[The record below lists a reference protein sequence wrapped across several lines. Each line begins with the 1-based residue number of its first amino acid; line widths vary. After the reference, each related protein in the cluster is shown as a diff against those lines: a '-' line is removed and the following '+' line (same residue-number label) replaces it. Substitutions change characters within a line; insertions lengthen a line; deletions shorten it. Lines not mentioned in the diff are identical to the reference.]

1 MRNFNFSMSLLHL
14 DVISINILLGKHR
27 TRILYYLPWVLDRA
41 KNEIR
46 EMTYV
51 EYNKLKTEVVG
62 LIEYMFQQ
70 MKTKDYKSYAL
81 FLASAYKDELYSRI
95 PPYVPFA
102 TEFVYEQ
109 YIDETRNSFL
119 SEYLMGYE
127 ERLRHPD
134 KINCNSVSYDINLQM
149 MIYTHIWESK
159 LFLKRL
165 IRIANIMSYNGYIWD
180 IPFVRKNKKDRE
192 VEVKKGQLIK
202 DTILP
207 LFKNSDSRL
216 YEFLSSCYNSDLRNS
231 FAHSMYTIDENCKKI
246 NTIERTFD
254 GFESSIDFA
263 EWETLFIKI
272 ALFNFHL
279 PQVLENCREELMIE
293 ISNSELHYIPYMLS
307 YKDKDGK
314 LILLELKLGLS
325 NQRGYSEF
333 QFYKDK

>member
-1 MRNFNFSMSLLHL
+1 MSLLPL
-14 DVISINILLGKHR
+14 DVISINILLGKHK
-27 TRILYYLPWVLDRA
+27 TRNLSLVLDRA

-51 EYNKLKTEVVG
+51 EYNKLKAEVVE

-81 FLASAYKDELYSRI
+81 FLASAYKNELYLRI
-95 PPYVPFA
+95 PPHVPFA
-102 TEFVYEQ
+102 TEYVYEQ

-192 VEVKKGQLIK
+192 VEIKKGQMIK

-207 LFKNSDSRL
+207 LFKESDGRL

-231 FAHSMYTIDENCKKI
+231 FAHSMYMVDESSNKI
-246 NTIERTFD
+246 NTIESTFD
-254 GFESSIDFA
+254 GFEKSIDL
-263 EWETLFIKI
+263 EDWEVLFIKI

-279 PQVLENCREELMIE
+279 SHVLESCREELMKE
-293 ISNSELHYIPYMLS
+293 IAESELHYIPYDFDYTDYDNSSASVM
-307 YKDKDGK
+307 
-314 LILLELKLGLS
+314 LKLGLS